1 MKKDFARLCKFFS
14 HFDKLWL
21 PYVISTLIIASRN
34 FVITVL
40 NASISSNAVEMVETR
55 LFDWN
60 ILIQLLIWIVCFGLY
75 DSVGVYSQT
84 TVIHKIGV
92 CLRSKMFFHAL
103 GSKEEMLDKFGSR
116 QELLSRMNYD
126 IDGAT
131 GFLSYGILSPLMCC
145 ISGIGAT
152 VIVLR
157 YSFTLC
163 AVIYLV
169 GAIAFVFQLTLAKVI
184 RKKVDEIQKSK
195 TRVFS
200 LYMQTFQNALPMR
213 LTNLNKKV
221 SEKFGEKIKGFKE
234 TNIKKGKVDGLYGV
248 VQGLLRLLCFFGV
261 FCYCHLL
268 TKINLATTIYII
280 QIAPLICTMIL
291 SVNDLFTNMQRS
303 MVNIDRVEEL
313 FDIPLEDENGAD
325 FVVRGEEIAF
335 SENVIC
341 QYEDCEVN
349 IADFVINGKQG
360 NMFAV
365 CGPSGCGKTTLLRLF
380 LKLFDYEEGR
390 LRLFGQE
397 IKDCGLQ
404 SLRSEISYVPQ
415 ENMIFPGTIRDN
427 ILYGNPNK
435 TISDMHILELADKMG
450 VKDEISA
457 MGLDTALNEGGTN
470 LSGGQRQIIALVRSA
485 LCEKPILFLDE
496 AFASIDEK
504 YTLNIMSFLAQN
516 DAYVFIVTHSEKII
530 KECNG
535 TIYVGSGK

>member
-1 MKKDFARLCKFFS
+1 MKKDFIRLCNFFS

-34 FVITVL
+34 FIITVL
-40 NASISSNAVEMVETR
+40 NATISGNAVEMVGKG
-55 LFDWN
+55 LFDWS

-75 DSVGVYSQT
+75 DSVGVYFQT
-84 TVIHKIGV
+84 TVMHKISV
-92 CLRSKMFFHAL
+92 SLRTKMFAYAL
-103 GSKEEMLDKFGSR
+103 GAKEEKLEKFGSR

-152 VIVLR
+152 VIVFH

-163 AVIYLV
+163 VLIYLV
-169 GAIAFVFQLTLAKVI
+169 GAVAFVFQLMLAKII
-184 RKKVDEIQKSK
+184 RKKTDEIQKSK

-200 LYMQTFQNALPMR
+200 LYMQTFQSSLPMR

-221 SEKFGEKIKGFKE
+221 SEKFGERINQFKG
-234 TNIKKGKVDGLYGV
+234 TNIKKGKIDGLYGV
-248 VQGLLRLLCFFGV
+248 VQGVFRLLCFFGV

-268 TKINLATTIYII
+268 SKMNLATTIYII
-280 QIAPLICTMIL
+280 QITPLICTMIL
-291 SVNDLFTNMQRS
+291 SVNDLFANLQRS

-313 FDIPLEDENGAD
+313 FEIPLEDESGAD
-325 FVVRGEEIAF
+325 FAVDGEQIAS
-335 SENVIC
+335 SEKVIC
-341 QYEDCEVN
+341 QYEDCKVN
-349 IADFVINGKQG
+349 VADFAISGERG
-360 NMFAV
+360 NIFAI

-397 IKDCGLQ
+397 IKDCGLR
-404 SLRSEISYVPQ
+404 SLRSAISYVPQ
-415 ENMIFPGTIRDN
+415 ENMVFPGTVRDN

-435 TISDMHILELADKMG
+435 SISDTHILELADKMG
-450 VKDEISA
+450 VKDVICS
-457 MGLDTALNEGGTN
+457 MGLDTSLNEGGTN
-470 LSGGQRQIIALVRSA
+470 LSGGQKQIIALVRSI
-485 LCEKPILFLDE
+485 LYEKPILFLDE
-496 AFASIDEK
+496 AFASIDER
-504 YTLNIMSFLAQN
+504 YTLNILSFLSQHN
-516 DAYVFIVTHSEKII
+516 AYMFIVTHSKKII
-530 KECNG
+530 EECNG